1 MNESDRLFKNRI
13 LELARRSFSRGC
25 YVYSEF
31 LTLAEQDMLCGMNF
45 DSTCTPFY
53 LKGGFGTA
61 ERKLACFGDERLCGY
76 IEEPPI
82 ACILIEPVSHKFAY
96 ELSHRDYLGSL
107 MALGLRRS
115 VLGDIVLRE
124 NSAYLFCLKSVSSI
138 IVEQLDRVKN
148 TAVICTITEAPEIV
162 NELPELSYTNVASER
177 LDAIVA
183 AVYRL
188 SRSESQE
195 LIIQGRV
202 YVDSRLTENVSFSP
216 GHGSFISV
224 RGFGR
229 FIYEGVK
236 KETRKGRL
244 KVAVRVYRL

>member
-1 MNESDRLFKNRI
+1 MDESERLFKNRI
-13 LELARRSFSRGC
+13 LELARRSFSRGV

-31 LTLAEQDMLCGMNF
+31 LTLAEQDMLCRIDF
-45 DSTCTPFY
+45 DGSCAPFC
-53 LKGGFGTA
+53 LKGGYDTA
-61 ERKLACFGDERLCGY
+61 ERKIACFGDERFCGY
-76 IEEPPI
+76 TEKPPI
-82 ACILIEPVSHKFAY
+82 DCILISPKSQKFADK
-96 ELSHRDYLGSL
+96 LSHRDFLGSL

-115 VLGDIVLRE
+115 VLGDIVLSE

-148 TAVICTITEAPEIV
+148 TSVKCAVTEAPEIISR
-162 NELPELSYTNVASER
+162 LPEISHAHVASER

-183 AVYRL
+183 AVYKL

-202 YVDSRLTENVSFSP
+202 YVDSRLVESVSFSP
-216 GHGSFISV
+216 GPGSIVSV

-229 FIYEGVK
+229 FIYEGVE

-244 KVAVRVYRL
+244 KVAVRVF